1 MSPLFA
7 EPEALDAYVADHGIP
22 AGTLLDE
29 LEAATHASL
38 QAPGMLA
45 GPVLGGLLRFLVGL
59 TQPRL
64 VLEIGTF
71 SGYATLSMAA
81 ALPAGGR
88 IVTCEVSAE
97 HAAFARS
104 WFARSSDGDRIELRE
119 GPALETVQGLDGPLD
134 LVFIDADKTGY
145 RDYYEAV
152 VPKLAPDGLIA
163 ADNTLRGGTVLD
175 PDSDGA
181 RLMAAFN
188 DHVRDDSRTE
198 QVLLTVRDGL
208 TLVRLR

>member
-1 MSPLFA
+1 MSPLFV
-7 EPEALDAYVADHGIP
+7 ESEALDAYVADHGIP
-22 AGTLLDE
+22 PGPLLDE

-38 QAPGMLA
+38 EAPGMLA

-81 ALPAGGR
+81 ALPPGGR

-104 WFARSSDGDRIELRE
+104 WFARSPDGDRIEIRE
-119 GPALETVQGLDGPLD
+119 GPGLETVRALDGPFD
-134 LVFIDADKTGY
+134 FVFIDADKSGY
-145 RDYYEAV
+145 RDYYEAA
-152 VPKLAPDGLIA
+152 VPKLTPDGLIA

-175 PDSDGA
+175 PESEGA
-181 RLMAAFN
+181 RVMAAFN
-188 DHVRDDSRTE
+188 DHVRDDPRTE
-198 QVLLTVRDGL
+198 QMLLTVRDGL
-208 TLVRLR
+208 TLVRLK